1 MKLIDKTKQ
10 CKLKTTN
17 NIENMN
23 HILKDMVAYIE
34 ETELSKHQGK
44 TLEELIEQKLINPL
58 YQRVLNLYNSI
69 K

>member
-1 MKLIDKTKQ
+1 
-10 CKLKTTN
+10 
-17 NIENMN
+17 MN
-23 HILKDMVAYIE
+23 HILKDTVAYIE
-34 ETELSKHQGK
+34 ETELKKNEGK